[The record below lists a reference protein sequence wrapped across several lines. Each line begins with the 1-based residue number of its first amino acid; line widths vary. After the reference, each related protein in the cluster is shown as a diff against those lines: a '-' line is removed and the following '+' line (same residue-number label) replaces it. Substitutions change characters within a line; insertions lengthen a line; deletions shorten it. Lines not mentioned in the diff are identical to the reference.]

1 MGGCALA
8 RGLGRPAFQGVE
20 PTEKPPG
27 GGTPGALA
35 GRAIGGYAVR
45 RMPQVAFH
53 SHCMRGAE
61 EGENR
66 RQKPD
71 RCTP

>member
-8 RGLGRPAFQGVE
+8 RGLGHPASQGVE

-45 RMPQVAFH
+45 RMPQVAI
-53 SHCMRGAE
+53 CMGISRGICLR
-61 EGENR
+61 NR
-66 RQKPD
+66 
-71 RCTP
+71 